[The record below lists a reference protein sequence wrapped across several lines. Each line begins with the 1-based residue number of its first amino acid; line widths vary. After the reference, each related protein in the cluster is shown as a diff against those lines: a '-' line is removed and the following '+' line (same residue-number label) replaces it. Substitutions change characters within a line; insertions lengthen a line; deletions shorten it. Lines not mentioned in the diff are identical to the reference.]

1 MKNQPN
7 NFYKDLIIA
16 QSEIQTLYKDEKN
29 PFFKS
34 KYVPLANILREVKP
48 VLNRNNF
55 LLVQQTCIE
64 NGNDIIKTK
73 IIHESGDSIE
83 STAPLK
89 MDEREKNNPQKY
101 GSAVTYMR
109 RYTLTS
115 LLALEEEDDDGNA
128 AANNKTD
135 RERLAAISNKDMQ
148 ETQRK
153 YNEQQFKNL
162 KDKLESCGSVEEL
175 AGAWEDNQKIIRTLN
190 KYAPDLY
197 SILLEAKE
205 KMKEILDPEEEGEND

>member
-1 MKNQPN
+1 MTNQQST
-7 NFYKDLIIA
+7 FYKDLITA

-64 NGNDIIKTK
+64 GGSDIIKTK

-89 MDEREKNNPQKY
+89 IDEREKNNPQKY

-115 LLALEEEDDDGNA
+115 LLALEEDDDDGNA
-128 AANNKTD
+128 AANNRTD
-135 RERLAAISNKDMQ
+135 RDRLANISNKDMQ

-153 YNEQQFKNL
+153 NNEQQFRDL

-175 AGAWEDNQKIIRTLN
+175 AGIWEDNQKIIRALN
-190 KYAPDLY
+190 KYASDLY
-197 SILLEAKE
+197 GFLLETKD
-205 KMKEILDPEEEGEND
+205 KMKEILEPSDD